1 LKQKKQEPIN
11 YKTTRHE

>member
-11 YKTTRHE
+11 YKSTRHE